1 MPPTP
6 FPTHFYSPPFHSFHH
21 HTVQSIPSPFTR
33 LKTNTPYPFQIIAS
47 QTLSFTTTKE
57 TVCEASESN
66 LCACGYTLHDETRV
80 TQQSPPYDARITPEG
95 RDYDAETIF

>member
-1 MPPTP
+1 MQNKQIAKL
-6 FPTHFYSPPFHSFHH
+6 HS
-21 HTVQSIPSPFTR
+21 SIST
-33 LKTNTPYPFQIIAS
+33 LHS